1 MASQGG
7 AARGTARLDAGDKL
21 LLSLSVPKNSVHP
34 NMAKLFIGLMVTRE
48 GQAVLE
54 KNDMRSSYLVDGTL
68 MSKYVKANKLKL
80 QDPRELNEVFQK
92 EDTSLEE
99 ELTKIL
105 LK

>member
-1 MASQGG
+1 
-7 AARGTARLDAGDKL
+7 
-21 LLSLSVPKNSVHP
+21 VPKNSVHP
-34 NMAKLFIGLMVTRE
+34 NMAKLFIALMVTRE

>member
-1 MASQGG
+1 
-7 AARGTARLDAGDKL
+7 
-21 LLSLSVPKNSVHP
+21 
-34 NMAKLFIGLMVTRE
+34 MVTRE

-92 EDTSLEE
+92 EDTGLEE
-99 ELTKIL
+99 ELTNIL